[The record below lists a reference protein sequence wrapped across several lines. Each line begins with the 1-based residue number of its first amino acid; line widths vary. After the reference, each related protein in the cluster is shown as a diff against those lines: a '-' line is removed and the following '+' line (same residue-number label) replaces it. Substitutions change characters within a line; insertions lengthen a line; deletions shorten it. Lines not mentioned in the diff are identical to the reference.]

1 MYQDYLDAIM
11 EYYEQKKANNELS
24 PRLLNPTP
32 AKIKDECV
40 AVYQSRLAKKD
51 LKMLIA
57 FLEIQEGADVL
68 RAIKK
73 GRDKFKPLDNH
84 LKNATEK
91 TEDRNIELLGWLLDF
106 EPRPYDD
113 HYNYKRGSASI
124 TKKPTEADPP
134 KDPAKEEANDK
145 ADNPTPA
152 TDTAIQPEPT
162 GIKQIGPK
170 RPVLIKKLGFIAGS
184 LVIASGLIAAIIF
197 NNKDYKGCMIWV
209 GDHYERVSCDS
220 SGGARLVLGLDANSV
235 RYLRKIT
242 RPDTLTEKDIGK
254 VWYRKRGV
262 DSLDFYTT
270 GGRDPVD
277 PNLDLK
283 RLTTY
288 MFEKYLRKRSS
299 ADSSGIR

>member
-11 EYYEQKKANNELS
+11 KHYEQKKLNNELS
-24 PRLLNPTP
+24 LRLLNPTP

-40 AVYQSRLAKKD
+40 AVYQSRLMERD
-51 LKMLIA
+51 LKMLIS
-57 FLEIQEGADVL
+57 FMEVREGADVL
-68 RAIKK
+68 KAIKK
-73 GRDKFKPLDNH
+73 GRDKFKPLDNY

-113 HYNYKRGSASI
+113 RYDYKKDVPPT
-124 TKKPTEADPP
+124 TKKTLAKPPEDPTKKEAYG
-134 KDPAKEEANDK
+134 K
-145 ADNPTPA
+145 AVNPVELT
-152 TDTAIQPEPT
+152 TTAIQPEP
-162 GIKQIGPK
+162 INAEQVGPK
-170 RPVLIKKLGFIAGS
+170 RPTLIKKLGFIAGS
-184 LVIASGLIAAIIF
+184 LIIASGLIAAVIF
-197 NNKDYKGCMIWV
+197 NNKDNKGCMIWV

-220 SGGARLVLGLDANSV
+220 SGGMGLVLGLDANSV
-235 RYLRKIT
+235 RHLRRIT

-254 VWYRKRGV
+254 VWYRKRGA

-283 RLTTY
+283 RLTVY
-288 MFEKYLRKRSS
+288 IFEKYLRKKNLI
-299 ADSSGIR
+299 DSSGAR